1 MSDVQEHPL
10 YKRAL
15 ECTTEE
21 LDLKGEFVC
30 LAACGAGLCAFR
42 SGWHASFGRWSVR
55 ARAKWRA
62 WVALLNADRLR
73 VSCCFWCAGWTRQ
86 GTASAT
92 QVQWRLP
99 RHWRAGSAS
108 CRASISHVSL
118 CVLPRALLGAAPFA
132 PAGMLSVGGVRACGV
147 EGVGGAFGC

>member
-1 MSDVQEHPL
+1 MRLRFWPSL
-10 YKRAL
+10 AL
-15 ECTTEE
+15 
-21 LDLKGEFVC
+21 LVLRRFFWLRGFW
-30 LAACGAGLCAFR
+30 LALC
-42 SGWHASFGRWSVR
+42 VR
-55 ARAKWRA
+55 AREGGGSGALMLTDLAR
-62 WVALLNADRLR
+62 ALLMC
-73 VSCCFWCAGWTRQ
+73 VGGMWQT
-86 GTASAT
+86 TASAT

-108 CRASISHVSL
+108 WRASISTVSL